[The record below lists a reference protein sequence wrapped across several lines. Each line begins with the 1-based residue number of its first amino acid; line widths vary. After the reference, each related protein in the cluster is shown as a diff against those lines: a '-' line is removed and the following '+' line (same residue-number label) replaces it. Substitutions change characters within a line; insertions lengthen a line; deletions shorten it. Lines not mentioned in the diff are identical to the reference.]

1 MPAPEK
7 EAVKMKKLL
16 LALLTL
22 GAISAFGQT
31 AFDGTWRLNTQTA
44 QFNGNDKFSLEKGM
58 YRCETCVPK
67 IAVKADGQEH
77 KVSGSPYI
85 DATKVKE
92 VSDHSIEITS
102 TKGGKPAGETKM
114 AVSDDGKTLTTEWS
128 FISESGKE
136 GSGKYTSDRVGE
148 APAGANKVSG
158 EWHANKIEDASDSV
172 STFTYKVTADGISMS
187 DPTGDSYTAKFD
199 GKDYP
204 YKGDPGTTS
213 VSLKKIDDNTIEE
226 TDKRTGKVINVTRM
240 TVAPDGKTMKL
251 HGEDKLRNAT
261 YDWTADKQ

>member
-1 MPAPEK
+1 MRAPEK

-16 LALLTL
+16 FALLTL

-31 AFDGTWRLNTQTA
+31 AFDGTWRLNTQSA
-44 QFNGNDKFSLEKGM
+44 QIKGNDKFLLQNGM

-67 IAVKADGQEH
+67 IAVKADGKEH

-85 DATKVKE
+85 DMTEVKE
-92 VSDHSIEITS
+92 VNDHSVEITS
-102 TKGGKPAGETKM
+102 TKGGKPAGKTKM
-114 AVSDDGKTLTTEWS
+114 TVSDDGKTLTTEWS
-128 FISESGKE
+128 FIAESGKE
-136 GSGKYTSDRVGE
+136 GSGKYTSERVGD

-172 STFTYKVTADGISMS
+172 STVTYKVTADDISMS
-187 DPTGDSYTAKFD
+187 DPTGDSYTAKLD

-226 TDKRTGKVINVTRM
+226 TDKRNGKVITVARM
-240 TVAPDGKTMKL
+240 TVGPDGKTMKINV
-251 HGEDKLRNAT
+251 EDKLRNTTA
-261 YDWTADKQ
+261 DWTADKQ